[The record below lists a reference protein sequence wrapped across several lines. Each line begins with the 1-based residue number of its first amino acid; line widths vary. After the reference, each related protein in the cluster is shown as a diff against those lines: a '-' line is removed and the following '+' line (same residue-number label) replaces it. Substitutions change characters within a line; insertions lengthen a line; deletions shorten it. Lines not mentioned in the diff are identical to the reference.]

1 MNLILILNF
10 LIILLVLIILIL
22 PKNKE
27 LEIKIIS
34 LYGSVIIFFFSLYL
48 WFSFDPCNPNF
59 QFVYSKA
66 WFSFL
71 NIEYT
76 IGVDGLSILFL
87 VLSTFLL
94 PICILSTWDSIKKRI
109 KEYILLL
116 ILTIFILVQI
126 FTLLD
131 IFLFYIFFE
140 AILIPMFLLI
150 GIWGSRAE
158 RIEAALRLFFYTL
171 FGSLFMLIGIFVLY
185 EITHSTNFFI
195 ILYTPFE
202 LVEQKFL
209 WLLFFLGF
217 AIKIPMVPFHIWL
230 PQAHVEAPTA
240 GSVILAGILLKLGG
254 YGMLR
259 FNVSLF
265 PEGCQYYLP
274 LVYSICILGIVYSSL
289 TTIRQV
295 DLKRIIAYSS
305 VAHMNYVVLGIFS
318 NTIVGIQG
326 SILLM
331 ISHGLVSSALFI
343 CIGLIYDRYG
353 SKSIIYFGGLTQIMP
368 IFSIIFLFLS
378 FSNISFPGTSG
389 FIGELLIL
397 LGCFLK
403 NKFVTIL
410 ASFFTIFTAVYS
422 IWLYSRVFFSQ
433 LKLGDLKSNFV
444 LENRIYFRDI
454 SKREFFVLF
463 PLCLLILFFGFFPNS
478 LTQIINL
485 YSIGLIYKVFL

>member
-1 MNLILILNF
+1 MNLIIILNI
-10 LIILLVLIILIL
+10 LLLVLIFIISIM

-34 LYGSVIIFFFSLYL
+34 LNGSILIFFYSLFL
-48 WFSFDPCNPNF
+48 WFKFENNNPNF
-59 QFVYSKA
+59 QFVFSKS
-66 WFSFL
+66 WLTFL
-71 NIEYT
+71 NIDYT
-76 IGVDGLSILFL
+76 IGLDGLSILFV
-87 VLSTFLL
+87 VLSVFLL
-94 PICILSTWDSIKKRI
+94 PICILSTWESIRKRV
-109 KEYILLL
+109 KEYILIL
-116 ILTIFILVQI
+116 IITTFILIQI

-150 GIWGSRAE
+150 GIWGSREE
-158 RIEAALRLFFYTL
+158 RVEAALRLFFYTL
-171 FGSLFMLIGIFVLY
+171 FGSLFMLVGIFIIY
-185 EITHSTNFFI
+185 RITLNTNFFV
-195 ILYTPFE
+195 ILNYSYE
-202 LVEQKFL
+202 LQDQKFL

-217 AIKIPMVPFHIWL
+217 AIKIPMIPFHIWL

-259 FNVSLF
+259 FNVTLF
-265 PEGCQYYLP
+265 PDACEYYLP
-274 LVYSICILGIVYSSL
+274 LVYTLCILGIIYSSL

-318 NTIVGIQG
+318 NTIEGIQG

-368 IFSIIFLFLS
+368 LFSIIFLFLS

-397 LGCFLK
+397 IGCFIS
-403 NKFVTIL
+403 NKLIAII
-410 ASFFTIFTAVYS
+410 ASLCTVFTAVYS
-422 IWLYSRVFFSQ
+422 IWLYSRVFFSK
-433 LKLGDLKSNFV
+433 LKIGDLRKYIKD
-444 LENRIYFRDI
+444 LIYFRDLT
-454 SKREFFVLF
+454 KREFLVLF
-463 PLCLLILFFGFFPNS
+463 PFCLLILFFGFFPNS
-478 LTQIINL
+478 LTNVIDI
-485 YSIGLIYKVFL
+485 YSISLIY

>member
-1 MNLILILNF
+1 MNLIIILNI
-10 LIILLVLIILIL
+10 LLLVLIFIISLM

-34 LYGSVIIFFFSLYL
+34 LNGSIMIFFFSLFL
-48 WFSFDPCNPNF
+48 WFKFENNNPNF
-59 QFVYSKA
+59 QFVFSKS
-66 WFSFL
+66 WLTFL
-71 NIEYT
+71 NIDYT
-76 IGVDGLSILFL
+76 IGLDGLSILFV
-87 VLSTFLL
+87 VLSVFLL
-94 PICILSTWDSIKKRI
+94 PICILSTWESIRKRV
-109 KEYILLL
+109 KEYILIL
-116 ILTIFILVQI
+116 IITTFILIQI

-150 GIWGSRAE
+150 GIWGSREE
-158 RIEAALRLFFYTL
+158 RVEAALRLFFYTL
-171 FGSLFMLIGIFVLY
+171 FGSLFMLVGIFIIY
-185 EITHSTNFFI
+185 KITLNTNFFV
-195 ILYTPFE
+195 ILNYTYE
-202 LVEQKFL
+202 LKDQKFL

-217 AIKIPMVPFHIWL
+217 AIKIPMIPFHIWL

-259 FNVSLF
+259 FNVTLF
-265 PEGCQYYLP
+265 PEACEYYLP
-274 LVYSICILGIVYSSL
+274 LVYTICILGIIYSSL

-318 NTIVGIQG
+318 NTIEGIQG

-331 ISHGLVSSALFI
+331 ISHGLVSSAMFI

-353 SKSIIYFGGLTQIMP
+353 SKSLIYFGGLTQIMP
-368 IFSIIFLFLS
+368 MFSIIFLFLS

-397 LGCFLK
+397 IGCFVS
-403 NKFVTIL
+403 NKLIAIL
-410 ASFFTIFTAVYS
+410 ASLCTVFTAIYS
-422 IWLYSRVFFSQ
+422 IWLYSRVFFSK
-433 LKLGDLKSNFV
+433 LKIGDFKNVIKDYIF
-444 LENRIYFRDI
+444 YRDLT
-454 SKREFFVLF
+454 KREFLVLF
-463 PLCLLILFFGFFPNS
+463 PFCLLILFFGFFPNS
-478 LTQIINL
+478 LTNVIDI
-485 YSIGLIYKVFL
+485 YSISLIY